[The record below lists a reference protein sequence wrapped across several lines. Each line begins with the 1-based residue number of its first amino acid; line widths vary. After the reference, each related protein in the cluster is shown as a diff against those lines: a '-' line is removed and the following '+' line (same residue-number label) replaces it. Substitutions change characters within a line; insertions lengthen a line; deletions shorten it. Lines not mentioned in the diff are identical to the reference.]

1 MRTFLGQR
9 LAVTVSILLAACSGG
24 DSSAADRAGKGGKTS
39 GSGAGD
45 GPGAGAGGTSNQ
57 GDFGNGSVRRD
68 GGIAMTRV
76 PTMDGGEC
84 GASSIAAK
92 QIVTEEEVVTMEEVT
107 APEPV
112 ALYIML
118 DQSASMQTSGLW
130 APAEV
135 ALKAFVNDP
144 ASAGIDVALQF
155 FPATLFDACDGSG
168 LKAPTV
174 PIGRLPDNAAAIS
187 AALDARPVAAG
198 LGTPIEAALRAA
210 TQYCTEFQ
218 TTNPMEKCVAVLVT
232 DGAPSTCEL
241 NATNLANISAT
252 ALTQTV
258 TTFAVGFTGANF
270 ALLDAIAMAGGAA
283 DCSLATAGFACDIS
297 SGPSQ
302 LVDALKTIRDVVTT
316 VTTHTETVKHVKET
330 PLACE
335 WEIPA
340 PPKGEVFDRTLV
352 NVKLTAPGTDL
363 ALGLVDSVDAC
374 AARGWYY
381 DDPAAP
387 KRIIAC
393 PETCDTITT
402 TPSAKIDIL
411 LGCLTVP
418 LE

>member
-1 MRTFLGQR
+1 
-9 LAVTVSILLAACSGG
+9 
-24 DSSAADRAGKGGKTS
+24 
-39 GSGAGD
+39 
-45 GPGAGAGGTSNQ
+45 
-57 GDFGNGSVRRD
+57 
-68 GGIAMTRV
+68 
-76 PTMDGGEC
+76 
-84 GASSIAAK
+84 
-92 QIVTEEEVVTMEEVT
+92 
-107 APEPV
+107 
-112 ALYIML
+112 
-118 DQSASMQTSGLW
+118 MQTSGLW

-155 FPATLFDACDGSG
+155 FPATLLDACDGSG
-168 LKAPTV
+168 LVTPTV
-174 PIGRLPDNAAAIS
+174 PMGRLPDNAMAIA
-187 AALDARPVAAG
+187 AALDARPIAGG
-198 LGTPIEAALRAA
+198 LGTPIEAALRGA
-210 TQYCTEFQ
+210 TKYCTQFQ
-218 TTNPMEKCVAVLVT
+218 TDNPMEKCVAVLVT

-241 NATNLANISAT
+241 NTTNLANISGT
-252 ALTQTV
+252 AFTQTV

-270 ALLDAIAMAGGAA
+270 ALLDAIAMAGGAE
-283 DCSLATAGFACDIS
+283 DCSLAGAGFACDIS
-297 SGPSQ
+297 GGPSQ

-316 VTTHTETVKHVKET
+316 VTTKTEIVTTVKET

-402 TPSAKIDIL
+402 TIGAKIDIL